1 MACFLVSAAE
11 AVVVTIVA
19 KAKEKKEAQETST
32 AADKIAEAQTP
43 RIPMSRKLK
52 WLSYMLW
59 GGTVLLAFEHVWHGE
74 VVPWFPFLTAMSS
87 PADAADMFREMA
99 TVGVCMALLI
109 TAVWVVMCLVANA
122 IVKRK
127 VENDSSEQSEQG
139 GLV

>member
-1 MACFLVSAAE
+1 MACFIVTATE
-11 AVVVTIVA
+11 AVVVSAVEKLEA
-19 KAKEKKEAQETST
+19 KKEVKSVEAGTGVE
-32 AADKIAEAQTP
+32 AVKIP
-43 RIPMSRKLK
+43 LSRKLK